1 MAEINNHMVNVSY
14 FLCKF
19 AFVTDEAN
27 KFKKKTGNFLEVQ
40 VLKGLLDLNLDSWE
54 GFRKASGL

>member
-40 VLKGLLDLNLDSWE
+40 VLKGLLDLNLDS
-54 GFRKASGL
+54 